1 MSLLYMSTEEWNSF
15 AGSLVDMSSKLRMDR
30 YDNERTIRELVTE
43 RDALL
48 VERNE
53 LADQC
58 ADLGAALEAAK
69 KRIGE
74 LTAELDKANADNAAL
89 VRRNVKKAQAAKQE
103 AAS

>member
-58 ADLGAALEAAK
+58 ADLESRVAELAK
-69 KRIGE
+69 KLE
-74 LTAELDKANADNAAL
+74 KANADNVEL
-89 VRRNVKKAQAAKQE
+89 VQRLAKGGDVK
-103 AAS
+103 